1 MKATLP
7 FNAKPSGCSLRNCF
21 TYANSRAALVE
32 ENFQALQSPYTSGKL
47 CGYAERPNTKLTFSK
62 YTARHKKM
70 LANSSSVHEQSEEK
84 LPILV
89 VTMNQ
94 SKSLKTL
101 NYGWILTCNKN
112 REIHQI
118 LNQ

>member
-1 MKATLP
+1 M
-7 FNAKPSGCSLRNCF
+7 
-21 TYANSRAALVE
+21 E

-84 LPILV
+84 LALFGGGPYGSV
-89 VTMNQ
+89 
-94 SKSLKTL
+94 SSLKKP
-101 NYGWILTCNKN
+101 YILAGFLPAMK
-112 REIHQI
+112 
-118 LNQ
+118 